1 MLGVLEHLA
10 ESSIYAYIITEH
22 VMKFT
27 AIYLNPTY
35 MWILFFTIYRLFFLS
50 KVVKASVCL
59 DGRSKQVGASS
70 KCLPGNDVLC

>member
-35 MWILFFTIYRLFFLS
+35 MWILFFLPFTDFF
-50 KVVKASVCL
+50 CL
-59 DGRSKQVGASS
+59 K
-70 KCLPGNDVLC
+70 L